1 MSDQSTSNKKPNR
14 LINEKSPYLLQHA
27 YNPVDWYAWN
37 EEAFEKARKENKP
50 IFLSIGY
57 STCHWCHVMEKES
70 FEDQEVAKL
79 MNQTF
84 VSIKVDRE
92 ERPDIDSTYM
102 HVCQMMTGSGGWP
115 LTIIMTPD
123 RKPFFAATYLPK
135 ESKHGRAGMMD
146 VIPQIKALWEF
157 QKGKIQSISSQ
168 ITTSLKE
175 SSTDLPGSK
184 LDHSLL
190 HTTYEQLSQMFD
202 EEYGGFGKTPKFP
215 TPQNLMFLLRYWK
228 RTGDKRA
235 LHMVEKT
242 LQAMQWGGIYDH
254 IGFGFHR
261 YSTDSKWLVPHFEKM
276 LYDQAMLAM
285 AYTEAYQATG
295 KETFGKTTREILTY
309 VFRDISSSEG
319 GFFSAEDADSEGVE
333 GKFYVW
339 SIDEINQLISTKE
352 VDVIINIFN
361 LEDEGNYLEEATIR
375 KTGTNILHRTLS
387 LSEISL
393 RLKIPVGEIQKLLES
408 AKKKLFTAREKRA
421 RPFKDDKVLTDWNG
435 LMIAALAKA
444 AQALDEPIYDETA
457 KEAANFILEKMR
469 DPSGKLYHRYR
480 DGEVAVDGFL
490 NDYAFLIW
498 GLIELYESTLEVS
511 YLKAAIEIN
520 DYALQHFW
528 DEKNGGFYFTSDE
541 TEQLFVRRKDIYDS
555 AIPSGNSVAMLNLI
569 RLGRITAQPELEKK
583 AAQIGSAFSEKAL
596 QVPTACTQLMS
607 ALDFALDT
615 SLEIVI
621 VGHPSATDTESM
633 LQTLKHAFLPNKILL
648 FRPAEQESPEITQYA
663 PYTKDLKSI
672 DNKATGYVCQ
682 NYQCQLPTTNPQKM
696 LELLKTFYK

>member
-1 MSDQSTSNKKPNR
+1 MSDQSTSNKKPNQ

-37 EEAFEKARKENKP
+37 KEAFEKARKENKP

-79 MNQTF
+79 MNQNF

-92 ERPDIDSTYM
+92 ERPDIDSIYM
-102 HVCQMMTGSGGWP
+102 RICQMMTGSGGWP

-123 RKPFFAATYLPK
+123 RKPFLAATYLPK
-135 ESKHGRAGMMD
+135 ESRHGSAGMMEI
-146 VIPQIKALWEF
+146 IPQIKDLWEY
-157 QKGKIQSISSQ
+157 QQGKIQLISDQ

-175 SSTDLPGSK
+175 SSTNLPGSK
-184 LDHSLL
+184 LDHSIL

-215 TPQNLMFLLRYWK
+215 APQNLMFLLRYWK

-285 AYTEAYQATG
+285 AYIEAYQATG
-295 KETFGKTTREILTY
+295 KETFGKTAREILTY
-309 VFRDISSSEG
+309 VFRDMTSSEG
-319 GFFSAEDADSEGVE
+319 GFYSAEDADSEGVE

-339 SIDEINQLISTKE
+339 SIDEIKQLTSSKE
-352 VDVIINIFN
+352 ADVIINIFN
-361 LEDEGNYLEEATIR
+361 LEGKGNYLEESTKR

-387 LSEISL
+387 LSEVSL
-393 RLKIPVGEIQKLLES
+393 RLKIPVNEIQKLLES

-421 RPFKDDKVLTDWNG
+421 RPFKDDKILTDWNG
-435 LMIAALAKA
+435 LIIAALAKA
-444 AQALDEPIYDETA
+444 AQALDESIYDETA
-457 KEAANFILEKMR
+457 MKAANFILEKMR

-480 DGEVAVDGFL
+480 EGEVAVDGFL
-490 NDYAFLIW
+490 DDYAFLIW
-498 GLIELYESTLEVS
+498 GLIELYESTFEVS

-520 DYALQHFW
+520 DYLLKHFW
-528 DEKNGGFYFTSDE
+528 GEKNGGFYFTSDE
-541 TEQLFVRRKDIYDS
+541 TEQLIGRRKDIYDS
-555 AIPSGNSVAMLNLI
+555 ATPSGNSVAMLNLI

-583 AAQIGSAFSEKAL
+583 AAQIGSTFSEKAL
-596 QVPTACTQLMS
+596 QAPTACTQLMS

-621 VGHPSATDTESM
+621 VGHLSAADTESM
-633 LQTLKHAFLPNKILL
+633 LQTVKHTFLPNKILL
-648 FRPAEQESPEITQYA
+648 FRPADQEPPEITQYA
-663 PYTKDLKSI
+663 PYIIDLKGI
-672 DNKATGYVCQ
+672 DNKATVYICQ
-682 NYQCQLPTTNPQKM
+682 NYQCQLPTTDHQKM

>member
-1 MSDQSTSNKKPNR
+1 MSEKSTSNKKPNR

-37 EEAFEKARKENKP
+37 EEAFKKARKENKP

-92 ERPDIDSTYM
+92 ERPDIDSVYM
-102 HVCQMMTGSGGWP
+102 SVCQMMTGSGGWP

-135 ESKHGRAGMMD
+135 ESRYGRAGMMD

-157 QKGKIQSISSQ
+157 QKEKIQSVSDQ
-168 ITTSLKE
+168 ITASLKE

-190 HTTYEQLSQMFD
+190 HKTYEQLNQLFD
-202 EEYGGFGKTPKFP
+202 EEYGGFGKMPKFP
-215 TPQNLMFLLRYWK
+215 SPQNLMFLLRYWK

-235 LHMVEKT
+235 LRMVEKT
-242 LQAMQWGGIYDH
+242 LQVMQWGGIYDH

-285 AYTEAYQATG
+285 AYIEAYQATG

-309 VFRDISSSEG
+309 IFRDMTSSEG

-339 SIDEINQLISTKE
+339 SIDEINQLISPKE

-361 LEDEGNYLEEATIR
+361 LKDEGNYLEEATKR

-387 LSEISL
+387 LSEVSL
-393 RLKIPVGEIQKLLES
+393 RLKIPVGEIQKLLEN
-408 AKKKLFTAREKRA
+408 AKKKLFTAREKRT
-421 RPFKDDKVLTDWNG
+421 RPFKDDKILTDWNG

-444 AQALDEPIYDETA
+444 AQALDESIYDEKA
-457 KEAANFILEKMR
+457 KKAANFILEKMR
-469 DPSGKLYHRYR
+469 EPSGKLYHRYR
-480 DGEVAVDGFL
+480 DGEVAVDGLL

-498 GLIELYESTLEVS
+498 GLIELYESTFEVS

-520 DYALQHFW
+520 GYMLKHFW

-541 TEQLFVRRKDIYDS
+541 IEQLFVRRKDIYDS

-583 AAQIGSAFSEKAL
+583 AAQIGSAFSEKVL
-596 QVPTACTQLMS
+596 QVPPACTQLMS

-621 VGHPSATDTESM
+621 VGHLSAADTESM
-633 LQTLKHAFLPNKILL
+633 LQTLKHEFLPNKILL

-672 DNKATGYVCQ
+672 DDKATVYVCQ

-696 LELLKTFYK
+696 LELLKTT